1 MIHDDPYLEAMRY
14 IENAEAALNLAGIEG
29 KFYVD
34 EKYVK
39 TASGVAYS
47 GLLKA
52 LDFLFDIK
60 GVPKR
65 RGRKTIEYYKAE
77 LSKMDKK
84 LLSYLNN
91 GYEVLHL
98 YGYYE
103 GGRKKSTIE
112 SGFDDAISI
121 IEALKPYSNISQPAA
136 DQVKK

>member
-1 MIHDDPYLEAMRY
+1 MKHDDPYLESMRY
-14 IENAEAALNLAGIEG
+14 IENAEEDLKLAGKDG
-29 KFYVD
+29 KFYID

-39 TASGVAYS
+39 SASGIAYS

-52 LDFLFDIK
+52 LDFLFEIK

-84 LLSYLNN
+84 MLKYLNN
-91 GYEVLHL
+91 GYEILHL

-103 GGRKKSTIE
+103 GGDSVAVINE
-112 SGFDDAISI
+112 GFDYAISI
-121 IEALKPYSNISQPAA
+121 IETLKPYSKNGVA
-136 DQVKK
+136 K

>member
-1 MIHDDPYLEAMRY
+1 MKYKDPYLEAMRY
-14 IENAEAALNLAGIEG
+14 IENAEAALKLAGIEG
-29 KFYVD
+29 KFYKD

-39 TASGVAYS
+39 TASGVAFS

-77 LSKMDKK
+77 LSKLDKR
-84 LLSYLNN
+84 LLKHLNN
-91 GYEVLHL
+91 GYELLHL

-103 GGRKKSTIE
+103 GGDKVADIE

-121 IEALKPYSNISQPAA
+121 IESLKPYSNNIQ
-136 DQVKK
+136 K

>member
-1 MIHDDPYLEAMRY
+1 MKYENPYLEAMRY
-14 IENAEAALNLAGIEG
+14 IENAEEDLKLAGKDG

-39 TASGVAYS
+39 SACGIAYS
-47 GLLKA
+47 ALLKG

-65 RGRKTIEYYKAE
+65 KGRKTIEYYKGI
-77 LSKMDKK
+77 LSGMDKK
-84 LLSYLNN
+84 LLKHLNN

-103 GGRKKSTIE
+103 GGDKIADIE
-112 SGFDDAISI
+112 SGFDDATSI
-121 IEALKPYSNISQPAA
+121 IAALKPYSKNGQDGI
-136 DQVKK
+136 V

>member
-1 MIHDDPYLEAMRY
+1 MKYSNPYKESLRY
-14 IENAEAALNLAGIEG
+14 IDNARAALKLAGIED

-39 TASGVAYS
+39 SACGIAYI
-47 GLLKA
+47 GMLKA

-65 RGRKTIEYYKAE
+65 KGRKSIEYYKE
-77 LSKMDKK
+77 ILSGIDKK
-84 LLSYLNN
+84 LLKYLNN

-98 YGYYE
+98 YGYYD
-103 GGRKKSTIE
+103 GGDKIVTIE

-121 IEALKPYSNISQPAA
+121 ISALKPYSGNG
-136 DQVKK
+136 KKEK